1 MTQLKRVLKRTAL
14 LFMLMAIVIFC
25 PAQTILN
32 KTISLQVTGQPL
44 NKVLELISNKGD
56 FYFSYNS
63 TIIRKDSLV
72 TLTVS
77 DKSIQQVL
85 EQLFSK
91 GYEFKESGNYII
103 ITRVPVKI
111 SVITSKTISED
122 KVYTIVG
129 YVLDE
134 ATRARLSDAS
144 IYEKRLLASA
154 LTNENGYFKI
164 KLKSKYKTAELTVSK
179 EFYEDTTVVIQP
191 KYNQELTIT
200 IQPIQP
206 DDPIVTVGPQDFYA
220 PDSLKLSFESDSSK
234 TEYTYVKSDS
244 VKVEKTAFG
253 QFFISSQQ
261 KIQSLNLGKFF
272 TERPFQVSL
281 TPGLSSHGKLNA
293 QIVNNFS
300 LNVFGGYS
308 GGLKGLEIGGLF
320 NMIKKDVSGFQV
332 GGLFNLTGG
341 NVQGAQIGGIHN
353 TVLGGFNGWQ
363 TGGITNFVKGNF
375 KGWQLGG
382 IYNHVADSLDGFQLG
397 GIVNYAHNTA
407 KGLQIGG
414 IGNISRLNMSGVQV
428 GGIFNYAKKINGVQ
442 IGLINV
448 ADTSEAV
455 SIGLLNISRNG
466 YHKVALH
473 SNEVLNA
480 NLTLKT
486 GNAKLYSMLIGG
498 INIDEDEKAYS
509 FGFGLGHD
517 FIFSKVF
524 SLSLEGSAQY
534 IYLGSFDY
542 TNILSRFSPSLNI
555 HLSKSISLFGGPALN
570 VYYSDQGASFPGYK
584 KNIPPSHYHIHET
597 DNPYVNGWIGWNA
610 GITFF

>member
-1 MTQLKRVLKRTAL
+1 MTQLNRVLKRTSL
-14 LFMLMAIVIFC
+14 LFILTVCAIFC
-25 PAQTILN
+25 PAQNILN

-44 NKVLELISNKGD
+44 NKVLEMISNKGN

-63 TIIRKDSLV
+63 TILKKDSLV
-72 TLTVS
+72 TLSIT
-77 DKSIQQVL
+77 DKSVQQVL
-85 EQLFSK
+85 QQLFSQ
-91 GYEFKESGNYII
+91 GYDFKESGNYII

-111 SVITSKTISED
+111 SVITTKSVSED
-122 KVYTIVG
+122 KIYTVVG

-134 ATRARLSDAS
+134 TTRSRLSDAS

-164 KLKSKYKTAELTVSK
+164 RLKSRYKTAELTVSK

-191 KYNQELTIT
+191 KYNQELTIY
-200 IQPIQP
+200 IQPVQQE
-206 DDPIVTVGPQDFYA
+206 DPVVTVGPQDFYA
-220 PDSLKLSFESDSSK
+220 PDSLKLSFENDSST
-234 TEYTYVKSDS
+234 TEYTYVKTDS

-253 QFFISSQQ
+253 DFFISSKQ

-272 TERPFQVSL
+272 IERPFQVSL

-300 LNVFGGYS
+300 LNIFGGYS
-308 GGLKGLEIGGLF
+308 GGLKGAEIGGLF
-320 NMIKKDVSGFQV
+320 NMNKKDVNGFQV

-341 NVQGAQIGGIHN
+341 NVDGAQIGGIHN
-353 TVLGGFNGWQ
+353 TVLGGFTGWQ
-363 TGGITNFVKGNF
+363 VGGITNFVKGKFN
-375 KGWQLGG
+375 GWQIGG

-397 GIVNYAHNTA
+397 GILNYADKGVN
-407 KGLQIGG
+407 GLQIGG
-414 IGNISRLNMSGVQV
+414 IGNVSRLEMKGLQV
-428 GGIFNYAKKINGVQ
+428 GGIFNYAKKMRGVQ

-448 ADTSEAV
+448 ADTSDGV

-466 YHKVALH
+466 YHKLSLY
-473 SNEVLNA
+473 SNEVLNT
-480 NLTLKT
+480 NLALKT
-486 GNAKLYSMLIGG
+486 GNSNLYSILIGG
-498 INIDEDEKAYS
+498 INIDQHEKAYS

-517 FIFSKVF
+517 FIFSKTF

-542 TNILSRFSPSLNI
+542 VNILSRLSPSLNV
-555 HLSKSISLFGGPALN
+555 HLSKSISLFAGPAFN
-570 VYYSDQGASFPGYK
+570 VYYSDQSAPFPGYK

-610 GITFF
+610 GIIFF

>member
-14 LFMLMAIVIFC
+14 LFMLMAIAIFC
-25 PAQTILN
+25 PAQNILN

-44 NKVLELISNKGD
+44 NKVLEMISNKGD

-72 TLTVS
+72 TLTIS
-77 DKSIQQVL
+77 EKSVQQVL

-206 DDPIVTVGPQDFYA
+206 DDPVVTVGPQDFYA
-220 PDSLKLSFESDSSK
+220 PDSLKLSFESDSLK

-261 KIQSLNLGKFF
+261 KIQSLNLGKCKH
-272 TERPFQVSL
+272 R
-281 TPGLSSHGKLNA
+281 HA
-293 QIVNNFS
+293 
-300 LNVFGGYS
+300 
-308 GGLKGLEIGGLF
+308 
-320 NMIKKDVSGFQV
+320 GF
-332 GGLFNLTGG
+332 
-341 NVQGAQIGGIHN
+341 
-353 TVLGGFNGWQ
+353 
-363 TGGITNFVKGNF
+363 
-375 KGWQLGG
+375 
-382 IYNHVADSLDGFQLG
+382 
-397 GIVNYAHNTA
+397 
-407 KGLQIGG
+407 
-414 IGNISRLNMSGVQV
+414 
-428 GGIFNYAKKINGVQ
+428 
-442 IGLINV
+442 
-448 ADTSEAV
+448 
-455 SIGLLNISRNG
+455 
-466 YHKVALH
+466 
-473 SNEVLNA
+473 
-480 NLTLKT
+480 
-486 GNAKLYSMLIGG
+486 
-498 INIDEDEKAYS
+498 
-509 FGFGLGHD
+509 
-517 FIFSKVF
+517 
-524 SLSLEGSAQY
+524 
-534 IYLGSFDY
+534 
-542 TNILSRFSPSLNI
+542 
-555 HLSKSISLFGGPALN
+555 
-570 VYYSDQGASFPGYK
+570 
-584 KNIPPSHYHIHET
+584 
-597 DNPYVNGWIGWNA
+597 
-610 GITFF
+610 